1 MGNFWRV
8 WLNAWCYVVILFGFG
23 LSGAGIEGFERFA
36 ETFLWYLGDQSTL
49 RFNELERFSLGLVGA
64 ITVGWGL
71 TLLYYIQMAHYSNEG
86 NRVWRRLIG
95 VLLVWYVIDG
105 YISYRTGFT
114 LNIASNSVIFLA
126 FFVPL
131 YLSGKLKR

>member
-1 MGNFWRV
+1 MSNFWRV
-8 WLNAWCYVVILFGFG
+8 WLNGWCYLVILLGLG
-23 LSGAGIEGFERFA
+23 LSGAGIEGFESFTRNLMWYLNFEAVPMFTPIERFA
-36 ETFLWYLGDQSTL
+36 
-49 RFNELERFSLGLVGA
+49 LGLVGA

-105 YISYRTGFT
+105 YISYRTGFK